1 MAEKSPSDKPRFKW
15 PRYPPT
21 AAGIQVNHCKSPT
34 CRNFGV
40 PPGPAPRRGVRPKNE
55 PPREPGP
62 GDYIVVAAGKGTPC
76 LKCILCGEIFPM
88 HSNLAIAEEL
98 LRISEYL
105 EPTVP
110 RCPNLDCADLQ
121 PSDGPHCTK
130 YGVNRFGSPRYKCKA
145 CKKVFAFG
153 GAPDKGQHRTH
164 HNRDIFRHLVNTVP
178 LRRVMKLLG
187 ISASVLY
194 ARIDFIHRQCQLF
207 AGDRERSLVDRKDL
221 GKRYIS
227 TDRQT
232 LLVNWASKK
241 SRKNTA
247 LHSIASADQ
256 ATGYV
261 YGAHLNFDPG
271 MDEADVAR
279 ELPKFGDAKLA
290 PPFRRF
296 ARVWLDME
304 YTQAAIRAGLRK
316 RPAPDD
322 LANTGSPTEKL
333 YQEVAQRYKNTVERA
348 AMDDGDEPTL
358 NTRAPAQGM
367 LLHEQYVMQAHI
379 QFVTR
384 LLHRAEKLRFF
395 ADQESGLRAALM
407 AACPQRVLDRTAD
420 FFYVTVL
427 KEVTVDQKRAYVAQS
442 RRILAKAVA
451 ALDEP
456 DADPE
461 ILLRK
466 AKLKLMRDQLVRV
479 RTLGKWQDRWALH
492 PLSDMRE
499 PTKLIC
505 WLTDIESPATDP
517 KEREDQLNHNARL
530 HLKASVTEVDRFFM
544 QVRRALTM
552 AERGVVSASSD
563 RRLWFGKNAY
573 NPGVLIKLLEV
584 FRTYFNYCEV
594 GQDKKTPAMRM
605 GLARGPVAPE
615 DILDFEPAVPAG
627 QRRRVPRK
635 NSTSAAKPTT
645 NKKTPPAVA
654 GGVNNQN
661 LASGLSNSI

>member
-1 MAEKSPSDKPRFKW
+1 MEEKSSSDKTKFKW

-34 CRNFGV
+34 CRNFGI
-40 PPGPAPRRGVRPKNE
+40 PPGPAPKRGVRPKNE
-55 PPREPGP
+55 LPREPGP
-62 GDYIVVAAGKGTPC
+62 GDYSVVATGKAQPA
-76 LKCILCGEIFPM
+76 LKCLLCGEIFPM

-98 LRISEYL
+98 LRISQYL
-105 EPTVP
+105 EPTAP
-110 RCPNLDCADLQ
+110 HCPNLDCASLE
-121 PSDGPHCTK
+121 PAGGLGCTK
-130 YGVNRFGSPRYKCKA
+130 YGVNRFGTPRYKCKS

-153 GAPDKGQHRTH
+153 GDPEKGQHQTH
-164 HNRDIFRHLVNTVP
+164 RNRDIFRHLVNTVP

-194 ARIDFIHRQCQLF
+194 ARIDFIHKQCQMF
-207 AGDRERSLVDRKDL
+207 AGDRERTLVDRKDL

-232 LLVNWASKK
+232 LLVNWSSKK

-261 YGAHLNFDPG
+261 YGAHLNFDPD
-271 MDEADVAR
+271 MDEADTAR
-279 ELPKFGDAKLA
+279 ELPKFRDQKLA

-296 ARVWLDME
+296 ARVWLDAE
-304 YTQAAIRAGLRK
+304 YTQAAIRAGLRRAE

-322 LANTGSPTEKL
+322 QVDTLTLTEKL
-333 YQEVAQRYKNTVERA
+333 YQEVAKRYTNTVERA
-348 AMDDGDEPTL
+348 EMDDGDEPSL

-384 LLHRAEKLRFF
+384 LLLRAEKLRFF

-442 RRILAKAVA
+442 KRILAKAVE

-456 DADPE
+456 GGDPE
-461 ILLRK
+461 LLLRK
-466 AKLKLMRDQLVRV
+466 AKLKLMREQLTRV
-479 RTLGKWQDRWALH
+479 RKIGKWQDRWALH
-492 PLSDMRE
+492 PVSDMRE
-499 PTKLIC
+499 PSKLIC
-505 WLTDIESPATDP
+505 WLTDIEPLATDP
-517 KEREDQLNHNARL
+517 KAREDQLNHHARL

-573 NPGVLIKLLEV
+573 NPAVLVKLLEV

-615 DILDFEPAVPAG
+615 DILYFKPAAPVG

-635 NSTSAAKPTT
+635 DPAAPPE
-645 NKKTPPAVA
+645 TPVDP
-654 GGVNNQN
+654 
-661 LASGLSNSI
+661 

>member
-1 MAEKSPSDKPRFKW
+1 MEEKSSSDETKFKW

-21 AAGIQVNHCKSPT
+21 VAGIQVNHCKSPT

-40 PPGPAPRRGVRPKNE
+40 PPGPAPKRGVRPKNE

-62 GDYIVVAAGKGTPC
+62 GDYTVVATGKAQPA
-76 LKCILCGEIFPM
+76 LKCLLCGEIFPM

-98 LRISEYL
+98 LRISDYL
-105 EPTVP
+105 EPMAP
-110 RCPNLDCADLQ
+110 RCPNLDCASQEPTGGLN
-121 PSDGPHCTK
+121 CTK
-130 YGVNRFGSPRYKCKA
+130 YGVNRFGTPRYKCST

-153 GAPDKGQHRTH
+153 GAPEKGQHRTH
-164 HNRDIFRHLVNTVP
+164 QNRDIFCHLVNTVP

-207 AGDRERSLVDRKDL
+207 AGDRERTLVDRKDL

-232 LLVNWASKK
+232 LLVNWSSKK

-261 YGAHLNFDPG
+261 YGAHLNFDPAV
-271 MDEADVAR
+271 DEVDIAL
-279 ELPKFGDAKLA
+279 ELPKFGDQKLA

-296 ARVWLDME
+296 ARVWMGAE
-304 YTQAAIRAGLRK
+304 YTQAAIRAGLRRAG
-316 RPAPDD
+316 RPA
-322 LANTGSPTEKL
+322 TGEQADTINLTEKL
-333 YQEVAQRYKNTVERA
+333 YQEVEARYKSTIERVE
-348 AMDDGDEPTL
+348 MDDGDEPSQ
-358 NTRAPAQGM
+358 NTRAPAQGV

-384 LLHRAEKLRFF
+384 LLQRAEKLRFF

-442 RRILAKAVA
+442 KRILAKAVE
-451 ALDEP
+451 ALGEP
-456 DADPE
+456 SSDPE
-461 ILLRK
+461 LLLRQ
-466 AKLKLMRDQLVRV
+466 AKLNLMREQLTRV
-479 RTLGKWQDRWALH
+479 RKIGKWQDRWALH

-499 PTKLIC
+499 PSKLIC
-505 WLTDIESPATDP
+505 WLTDIEPLAAHP
-517 KEREDQLNHNARL
+517 KAREDQLNHHARL

-552 AERGVVSASSD
+552 AERGVVSASSN

-573 NPGVLIKLLEV
+573 NPAVLVKLLEV

-615 DILDFEPAVPAG
+615 DILYFEPAAPPG
-627 QRRRVPRK
+627 QRRRAHRK
-635 NSTSAAKPTT
+635 D
-645 NKKTPPAVA
+645 PAVA
-654 GGVNNQN
+654 PETTV
-661 LASGLSNSI
+661 ST

>member
-1 MAEKSPSDKPRFKW
+1 MEEKSSPAKSKFKW

-40 PPGPAPRRGVRPKNE
+40 PPKLESPRGRAHAGRT
-55 PPREPGP
+55 PGP
-62 GDYIVVAAGKGTPC
+62 GDYSVVATGKAKPA
-76 LKCILCGEIFPM
+76 LKCLLCDEIFPM

-98 LRISEYL
+98 LRISQYL
-105 EPTVP
+105 EPAAP
-110 RCPNLDCADLQ
+110 QCPNLDCAG
-121 PSDGPHCTK
+121 PSPARGHHCTK
-130 YGVNRFGSPRYKCKA
+130 YGVNRFGTPRYKCKT

-153 GAPDKGQHRTH
+153 GAPDKGQHQTH
-164 HNRDIFRHLVNTVP
+164 QNRDIFQHLVNTVP

-207 AGDRERSLVDRKDL
+207 AGDRERALVDRKDL

-232 LLVNWASKK
+232 LLVNWSSKK

-261 YGAHLNFDPG
+261 YGAHLNFDPS
-271 MDEADVAR
+271 MDEADIER
-279 ELPKFGDAKLA
+279 ELPKFGDQKLA

-296 ARVWLDME
+296 ARVWMGAE
-304 YTQAAIRAGLRK
+304 YTQAAIRAGLR
-316 RPAPDD
+316 RAERQAPDD
-322 LANTGSPTEKL
+322 QANTATLTEKL
-333 YQEVAQRYKNTVERA
+333 YQEVAERYKNTVERVE
-348 AMDDGDEPTL
+348 MDDGDEPSV

-384 LLHRAEKLRFF
+384 LLQQAEKLRFF

-442 RRILAKAVA
+442 KRILAKAVA

-456 DADPE
+456 GGDPE
-461 ILLRK
+461 VLLRK
-466 AKLKLMRDQLVRV
+466 AKLSLMREQLTRV
-479 RTLGKWQDRWALH
+479 HKIGKWQDRWALH

-499 PTKLIC
+499 PSKLIC
-505 WLTDIESPATDP
+505 WLTDIEPLAADP
-517 KEREDQLNHNARL
+517 KVREDQLNHHARL

-573 NPGVLIKLLEV
+573 NPAVLVKLLEV

-605 GLARGPVAPE
+605 GLARGPVAPC
-615 DILDFEPAVPAG
+615 PTG
-627 QRRRVPRK
+627 K
-635 NSTSAAKPTT
+635 SA
-645 NKKTPPAVA
+645 
-654 GGVNNQN
+654 
-661 LASGLSNSI
+661 

>member
-1 MAEKSPSDKPRFKW
+1 MEEKSSSDKTAFKW

-34 CRNFGV
+34 CRNFGI
-40 PPGPAPRRGVRPKNE
+40 PPGPAPKRGVRPKNE
-55 PPREPGP
+55 PPREPRP
-62 GDYIVVAAGKGTPC
+62 GDYTVVATGKAQPA
-76 LKCILCGEIFPM
+76 LKCLLCGEIFPM

-98 LRISEYL
+98 LRISDYL
-105 EPTVP
+105 EPIVP
-110 RCPNLDCADLQ
+110 CCPNLDCAGLE
-121 PSDGPHCTK
+121 PVGGLHCTK
-130 YGVNRFGSPRYKCKA
+130 YGVNRFGTPRYKCKT

-153 GAPDKGQHRTH
+153 GAPDKGQHQTH
-164 HNRDIFRHLVNTVP
+164 QNRDIFQHLVNTVP
-178 LRRVMKLLG
+178 LRRVMKLLD

-207 AGDRERSLVDRKDL
+207 AGDRERTLVDRKDL

-232 LLVNWASKK
+232 LLVNWSSKK

-261 YGAHLNFDPG
+261 YGAHLNFDPS
-271 MDEADVAR
+271 MDEAEVER
-279 ELPKFGDAKLA
+279 ELPRFGDHKLA

-296 ARVWLDME
+296 ARVWMGAE
-304 YTQAAIRAGLRK
+304 YTQAAIRAGVRK
-316 RPAPDD
+316 AERQAPDD
-322 LANTGSPTEKL
+322 QADTVSLTEKL
-333 YQEVAQRYKNTVERA
+333 YQDVAERYKKTVERA
-348 AMDDGDEPTL
+348 EMDDGDEPSL
-358 NTRAPAQGM
+358 NTRAPAQGL

-384 LLHRAEKLRFF
+384 LLQRAEKLRFF

-407 AACPQRVLDRTAD
+407 AACPKRVLDRTAD

-442 RRILAKAVA
+442 KRILAKAVA

-456 DADPE
+456 GGDPE
-461 ILLRK
+461 VLLRK
-466 AKLKLMRDQLVRV
+466 AKLNLMREQLTRV
-479 RTLGKWQDRWALH
+479 RKIGKWQDRWALH

-499 PTKLIC
+499 PSKLIC
-505 WLTDIESPATDP
+505 WLTDIEPLAADP
-517 KEREDQLNHNARL
+517 KAREDQLNHHARL

-573 NPGVLIKLLEV
+573 NPAVLVKLLEV

-615 DILDFEPAVPAG
+615 DILYFESAPPVG
-627 QRRRVPRK
+627 QRRRAPRK
-635 NSTSAAKPTT
+635 DPAAAPETSDSP
-645 NKKTPPAVA
+645 
-654 GGVNNQN
+654 
-661 LASGLSNSI
+661 